1 MIAGDG
7 GAGTIASR
15 PLLRP
20 LSSWIPARRFRGP
33 ILGGVQRHGRTQSLP
48 DDATGVAAFVRDRCR
63 LLPVPDVP
71 GIRLYLAADVYT
83 VWEQTERE
91 LGGREVPPP
100 FWAFAW
106 PGGQALA
113 RYLLEHAETVA
124 GRTVLDLGSGSGLTA
139 IAAALA
145 GAAAVTASELDPFA
159 VRAIGLNAAA
169 NEVAVEVTGD
179 VLDGDGEG
187 AEVILA
193 GDIWYERRL
202 ADRALGLLRRAAE
215 RGALVL
221 AGDVGRAFLPRDQ
234 LRPVASYRLRVAAD
248 LEDKPVKDVQILTLR

>member
-1 MIAGDG
+1 
-7 GAGTIASR
+7 
-15 PLLRP
+15 
-20 LSSWIPARRFRGP
+20 
-33 ILGGVQRHGRTQSLP
+33 
-48 DDATGVAAFVRDRCR
+48 
-63 LLPVPDVP
+63 VPQVP
-71 GIRLYLAADVYT
+71 GIRLYLAADIYT
-83 VWEQTERE
+83 LWEQTERE
-91 LGGREVPPP
+91 LGGREAPPP
-100 FWAFAW
+100 FWAFVW

-113 RYLLEHAETVA
+113 RYLLEHPETVA

-159 VRAIGLNAAA
+159 VRAIGLNAAT
-169 NEVAVEVTGD
+169 NQVAVEVTGD
-179 VLDGDGEG
+179 VLDGDGQD

-193 GDIWYERRL
+193 GDIWYERHL
-202 ADRALGLLRRAAE
+202 ADRALGLLLRAAQ

-234 LRPVASYRLRVAAD
+234 LRPLASYRLRVSAD